1 MFRGVAPFLL
11 LKNAIAIDLG
21 ARDKGWLDGL
31 RKKYVER
38 IQKSA
43 ERVSDAVGPD
53 GKIHPMAAFNT
64 IS

>member
-31 RKKYVER
+31 RKKHMER
-38 IQKSA
+38 IQK
-43 ERVSDAVGPD
+43 
-53 GKIHPMAAFNT
+53 KC
-64 IS
+64 